1 MRRRTARMAV
11 ARGDAGFAVRGYAI
25 MKRGYL
31 FIALATLFFSTMEIA
46 LKEVAGLFNPVQLNL
61 TRFLIGGLVLIPFAR
76 RMLRK
81 RGVRID
87 GLSLIKLAGLGFLG
101 IVVSMTLYQLA
112 VENTNASVVAV
123 LFSCN
128 PVFVTFL
135 AFLFLGEAIR
145 GRHIAALV
153 LEVLGTVA
161 IINPFETRLD
171 PFGVVLA
178 LAATILFAI
187 YGVMGKK
194 KVAQFGGSVVTCF
207 GFLFGSL
214 IILVFIGLTHI
225 PAAAQAITAAG
236 LPAFANIPLFAGY
249 TLENLPVVLYVSA
262 GVAGVGFC
270 AYFMAM
276 EYQPASIVS
285 LVYFFKPALSPVL
298 AWALHGEEIPLNM
311 LLGIILIVA
320 GSFCAIVPGV
330 IETKRGLVFSR
341 F

>member
-1 MRRRTARMAV
+1 
-11 ARGDAGFAVRGYAI
+11 
-25 MKRGYL
+25 MKQGYL
-31 FIALATLFFSTMEIA
+31 FIVIATVMFSTFEVA
-46 LKEVAGLFNPVQLNL
+46 LKYIAGEVNSVQL
-61 TRFLIGGLVLIPFAR
+61 TFAR
-76 RMLRK
+76 FFIGFLFLAPLAWRTLKK
-81 RGVRID
+81 R
-87 GLSLIKLAGLGFLG
+87 GLSLDRKSVGYFVLLGLVGVALCMP
-101 IVVSMTLYQLA
+101 IYQLS
-112 VENTNASVVAV
+112 VNYIDSGVVAV

-135 AFLFLGEAIR
+135 AFLFLGEAIH

-153 LEVLGTVA
+153 LEVAGTIS
-161 IINPFETRLD
+161 IINPFHTRLNVI
-171 PFGVVLA
+171 GVALA
-178 LAATILFAI
+178 LAATILFAV

-194 KVAQFGGSVVTCF
+194 KVARFGGSVVTCF

-214 IILVFIGLTHI
+214 IILVFIGITHI
-225 PAAAQAITAAG
+225 PAVAGAITAAG
-236 LPAFANIPLFAGY
+236 LPAFANIPLISGY

-285 LVYFFKPALSPVL
+285 LVYFFKPALSPIL

-330 IETKRGLVFSR
+330 IETKRGIAFQR

>member
-1 MRRRTARMAV
+1 MAY
-11 ARGDAGFAVRGYAI
+11 FA
-25 MKRGYL
+25 L
-31 FIALATLFFSTMEIA
+31 L
-46 LKEVAGLFNPVQLNL
+46 
-61 TRFLIGGLVLIPFAR
+61 GLV
-76 RMLRK
+76 
-81 RGVRID
+81 
-87 GLSLIKLAGLGFLG
+87 G
-101 IVVSMTLYQLA
+101 IAICMPIYQLS
-112 VENTNASVVAV
+112 VNYIDSGVVAV

-161 IINPFETRLD
+161 IINPFETRLN

-214 IILVFIGLTHI
+214 IILVFIGVTHI

-270 AYFMAM
+270 SYFMAM
-276 EYQPASIVS
+276 EYQPASVVS

-330 IETKRGLVFSR
+330 VEAKRGVVFSR